1 MFGTVARLK
10 VKPGKGDELI
20 AHGKKWSQERGPVSG
35 EVASYVFKLEGK
47 EDEYLLVGIFQD
59 RETYFENANHPETDR
74 LYREMRE
81 LLESDPEW
89 NDGEVIEAPVSAG
102 I

>member
-10 VKPGKGDELI
+10 VKPGKGEELL
-20 AHGKKWSQERGPVSG
+20 AHGEKWSRERGSVSG
-35 EVASYVFKLEGK
+35 EVASYLFKLEGRQ
-47 EDEYLLVGIFQD
+47 EEYLLVGIFKD
-59 RETYFENANHPETDR
+59 REAYFDNANHPDTDR

-89 NDGEVIEAPVSAG
+89 NDGEVMELPVVAG